1 MTDKT
6 DCSPFTGVLDG
17 IHFVKNILAQTRF
30 HSGGARQWLKET
42 KGTNYCNI
50 VKDTVSEI
58 GLIGKDKV

>member
-1 MTDKT
+1 MVTDKM
-6 DCSPFTGVLDG
+6 DCSPFG